1 MTALRFLTSGES
13 HGQGFLI
20 VVEGLPAGF
29 EVRLDRVKEELAR
42 RRRGFGRGERMKIE
56 RDLLEIWG
64 GVRDGLTTGAPVGFT
79 LKNSEWEL
87 WRSVLDPQRVEK
99 EAAESKKI

>member
-20 VVEGLPAGF
+20 IVEGLPAGL
-29 EVRLDRVKEELAR
+29 EMRLDRVKEELAR

-56 RDLLEIWG
+56 RDALSIWC
-64 GVRDGLTTGAPVGFT
+64 GVRGGSTEIVGTSIGTAPY
-79 LKNSEWEL
+79 S
-87 WRSVLDPQRVEK
+87 RSCSDR
-99 EAAESKKI
+99 